1 MKPLTPQEL
10 ARIASDYGMQDKP
23 KSTYKPLK
31 VARGSD
37 RRWPVS
43 EHSTLDRI
51 GTGV

>member
-10 ARIASDYGMQDKP
+10 ARIAADYNTQDKP

-31 VARGSD
+31 LARGLD
-37 RRWPVS
+37 RRWPIN

-51 GTGV
+51 GQGV